1 MSIDEVKQTIEEIH
15 DNNERIKQI
24 LSTENDML
32 EFVKYMNFASNN
44 GGSVNLNGKGC
55 YTQKNSIVF
64 K

>member
-1 MSIDEVKQTIEEIH
+1 MFIDEIKKTILEIKI
-15 DNNERIKQI
+15 NIERIKQI

-55 YTQKNSIVF
+55 
-64 K
+64 

>member
-32 EFVKYMNFASNN
+32 EFVKYMNFASND

-55 YTQKNSIVF
+55 
-64 K
+64 